1 LYNLE
6 LLNNNFFFSALQIHL
21 NNIYYISN
29 KIIFLFK
36 KKKKSQH
43 LRSQNKMKRRQ
54 TSNQPVLVSEN
65 EQPIPKENQ
74 ILLILKILTG

>member
-1 LYNLE
+1 
-6 LLNNNFFFSALQIHL
+6 
-21 NNIYYISN
+21 
-29 KIIFLFK
+29 
-36 KKKKSQH
+36 
-43 LRSQNKMKRRQ
+43 MKRRQ